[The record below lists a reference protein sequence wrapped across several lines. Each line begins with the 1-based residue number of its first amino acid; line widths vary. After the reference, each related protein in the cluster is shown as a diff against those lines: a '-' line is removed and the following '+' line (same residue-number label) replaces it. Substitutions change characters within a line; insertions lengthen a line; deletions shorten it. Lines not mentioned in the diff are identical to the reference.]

1 MEWASGSLFYLKR
14 GYMNNAKNLLSEE
27 REVIVTNAIKD
38 CMASQFE
45 DIEFVEL
52 DVYKEYGKLNLNV
65 LIWKKEGIGLNDC
78 ESVHNSISA
87 ELDKYEDLFP
97 AEYILN
103 VSSQG
108 LDRKIVCNDDYRR
121 ALETEI
127 ECVDKDKNKA
137 HGKLIS
143 YDDEQVILEIG
154 GKKPTQKTLNRKNLT
169 KVQAYIRF

>member
-108 LDRKIVCNDDYRR
+108 LDRKIVSNDDYRR